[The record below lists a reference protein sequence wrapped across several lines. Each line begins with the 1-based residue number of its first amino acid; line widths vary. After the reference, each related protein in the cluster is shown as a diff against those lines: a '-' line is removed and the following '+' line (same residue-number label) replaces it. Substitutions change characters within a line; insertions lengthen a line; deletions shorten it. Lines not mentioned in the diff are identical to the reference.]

1 MKKILIIGKD
11 SYIGQKF
18 IAKQYEGFQIDEFD
32 STKPLNKEVY
42 KGYDVVL
49 HLAGI
54 AHVSNKKNKSLND
67 LYMKVNRD
75 LAIESCDLAKEAGV
89 KQFIFMS
96 SMIIYGDDKRI
107 GKPFIINEDTK
118 PNPSNIYGRSKLEAD
133 LYIQSQNSS
142 VFKTLVI
149 RSPMVYGEGC
159 KGNYPKLLK
168 LANKLPILPR
178 IHNKRSVISIENLV
192 NYYFESI
199 NKETSGVGYPQDDKY
214 MDTTAVMVESRKANG
229 KKSYQSVLLGLT
241 VRIAS
246 LFIRSFRKMYST
258 KIYKRDAS

>member
-11 SYIGQKF
+11 SYIGRKF
-18 IAKQYEGFQIDEFD
+18 IEKQYDGFHVEEFD
-32 STKPLNKEVY
+32 SMEPLTIDIY
-42 KGYDVVL
+42 KGFDVVI

-54 AHVSNKKNKSLND
+54 AHVSNKKSKKMD
-67 LYMKVNRD
+67 ELYTRVNRD
-75 LAIESCDLAKEAGV
+75 LAIESCNFAKEAGV

-107 GKPFIINEDTK
+107 GKPFIIDENTK
-118 PNPSNIYGRSKLEAD
+118 PNPSNVYGRSKLDAD

-142 VFKTLVI
+142 AFKTLVI

-192 NYYFESI
+192 NYYSESI
-199 NKETSGVGYPQDDKY
+199 NEETSGVGYPQDDKY
-214 MDTTAVMVESRKANG
+214 MDTTAVMIEARKANG
-229 KKSYQSVLLGLT
+229 KKSYQSLLLGLA

-246 LFIRSFRKMYST
+246 LFVRSFRKMYST

>member
-18 IAKQYEGFQIDEFD
+18 IAMQYEGFQIDEFD
-32 STKPLNKEVY
+32 SIKPLNKDVY

-54 AHVSNKKNKSLND
+54 AHVSSKKNKSIND
-67 LYMKVNRD
+67 LYMRVNRD
-75 LAIESCDLAKEAGV
+75 LAIESCNLAKEAGV

-107 GKPFIINEDTK
+107 GKPFIIDENTK
-118 PNPSNIYGRSKLEAD
+118 PNPSNVYGKSKLEAD
-133 LYIQSQNSS
+133 LYIQSQNSQA
-142 VFKTLVI
+142 FKTLVI

-192 NYYFESI
+192 NYYSESI

-214 MDTTAVMVESRKANG
+214 MDTTAAMIEARKAND
-229 KKSYQSVLLGLT
+229 KKSYQSLLLGLV

-258 KIYKRDAS
+258 KIYKSDA